1 MTIPYEK
8 HCFVCLHERPADN
21 PRGSCA
27 NKGSEALLKA
37 LKGAANALGL
47 GRTVRVQ
54 KSGCLDNCEQ
64 GCSVVVYPEAVW
76 YGHVTEAD
84 IPAIVDHLAGGPP
97 VERLR
102 LDNKPQPDASK
113 SETTPG

>member
-21 PRGSCA
+21 PRGSCLA
-27 NKGSEALLKA
+27 KGSEALLKT
-37 LKGAANALGL
+37 LKSAANARGL

-64 GCSVVVYPEAVW
+64 GCSIVVYPEGVW

-84 IPAIVDHLAGGPP
+84 VPAIVEHLAGGAP

-102 LDNKPQPDASK
+102 LDNKPSAATELKD
-113 SETTPG
+113 

>member
-8 HCFVCLHERPADN
+8 HCFVCLHEREADN
-21 PRGSCA
+21 PRGSCMA
-27 NKGSEALLKA
+27 KGSEPLLKA
-37 LKGAANALGL
+37 LKKAANSRGL
-47 GRTVRVQ
+47 GHTVRVQ

-64 GCSVVVYPEAVW
+64 GCSVVVYPEGVW

-84 IPAIVDHLAGGPP
+84 IPDIVEHLAGGKP

-102 LDNKPQPDASK
+102 VDGKKD
-113 SETTPG
+113 

>member
-1 MTIPYEK
+1 MTIPYQK

-37 LKGAANALGL
+37 LKAAANARGL

-76 YGHVTEAD
+76 YGHVTQAD
-84 IPAIVDHLAGGPP
+84 IPDLVEHLAGGPP

-102 LDNKPQPDASK
+102 LDNKPQPDAST